1 MAKASKARP
10 SGYAAEPQLEAEV
23 ARLRHALADAER
35 QKAELQTQVED
46 LRREVSKMSGQ
57 LASPGG
63 EPDERFHPWSS
74 MDFRYHTLV
83 DLACL
88 QTVVPRFERTF
99 SLPGFKCMDPRRLA
113 ASACC
118 LIAGLLVIALQGCSD
133 EEAVEQAR
141 EDAMRE
147 GEALKGVQDAVSE
160 YREQK
165 KKTLE
170 ARDNVHA
177 KKDGFSKVLADEGR
191 KPEGDEASALDDANK
206 VLKEE
211 AAGEQAENVLSRA
224 CLPGSSEKRLKS
236 SGDVSEEKPVPCPKE
251 AGRGLPA
258 FRRTREPPPLKFS
271 SQNQAWH
278 QTDARSWRR
287 KRSTAHGRGGQPSD
301 APTPTISG
309 SLLEDKQRLLGH
321 LRSEAYV
328 ELFASPIAGVG
339 VRAFRQIPEGVDPF
353 PICNPHMAAK
363 NPRFSHS
370 LYNAMLRAYMLH
382 ASRATRFSRSL
393 SGAEE
398 KGRQTRQCRASL
410 LAQLGEIERCE
421 QVLPCL
427 AQEPDGRSEKFV
439 KAMKVLGELRDFQYL
454 LKVWNLSRQKKVN
467 LKLSA
472 YAILIEAFGKSI
484 GRERHEI
491 RRLGLMAGKR
501 AWQWML
507 HDGHKPDAVAVR
519 AALHLC
525 AKAGDAAW
533 AAQLWESTS
542 KSSTATWNRYLET
555 VSRHSGPQGWET
567 VEREL
572 SSCVNVARSSRLVPD
587 CITLSVLVNAAAE
600 QNDMNRADEIWERL
614 VSAVEPT
621 AETYA
626 ARSKSLLLGGGHE
639 RVLGLRE
646 EMEQKSISPIARN
659 ILHEVQARLLLLH
672 QHPEDR
678 SLYERLQETIET
690 AQGEARAAGQEALQ
704 LRQMQTL
711 AGSIWN
717 GERLALDKVRVLAW
731 RWPTEPAPS
740 SAS

>member
-1 MAKASKARP
+1 M
-10 SGYAAEPQLEAEV
+10 
-23 ARLRHALADAER
+23 
-35 QKAELQTQVED
+35 
-46 LRREVSKMSGQ
+46 
-57 LASPGG
+57 
-63 EPDERFHPWSS
+63 
-74 MDFRYHTLV
+74 
-83 DLACL
+83 
-88 QTVVPRFERTF
+88 
-99 SLPGFKCMDPRRLA
+99 
-113 ASACC
+113 
-118 LIAGLLVIALQGCSD
+118 
-133 EEAVEQAR
+133 
-141 EDAMRE
+141 
-147 GEALKGVQDAVSE
+147 
-160 YREQK
+160 
-165 KKTLE
+165 
-170 ARDNVHA
+170 
-177 KKDGFSKVLADEGR
+177 
-191 KPEGDEASALDDANK
+191 
-206 VLKEE
+206 
-211 AAGEQAENVLSRA
+211 
-224 CLPGSSEKRLKS
+224 
-236 SGDVSEEKPVPCPKE
+236 
-251 AGRGLPA
+251 
-258 FRRTREPPPLKFS
+258 
-271 SQNQAWH
+271 
-278 QTDARSWRR
+278 
-287 KRSTAHGRGGQPSD
+287 
-301 APTPTISG
+301 
-309 SLLEDKQRLLGH
+309 
-321 LRSEAYV
+321 
-328 ELFASPIAGVG
+328 
-339 VRAFRQIPEGVDPF
+339 
-353 PICNPHMAAK
+353 
-363 NPRFSHS
+363 
-370 LYNAMLRAYMLH
+370 
-382 ASRATRFSRSL
+382 
-393 SGAEE
+393 
-398 KGRQTRQCRASL
+398 
-410 LAQLGEIERCE
+410 
-421 QVLPCL
+421 LPCL

-717 GERLALDKVRVLAW
+717 GERLDPRQCVAFFSLRLAFEQS
-731 RWPTEPAPS
+731 RHIHPS
-740 SAS
+740 S